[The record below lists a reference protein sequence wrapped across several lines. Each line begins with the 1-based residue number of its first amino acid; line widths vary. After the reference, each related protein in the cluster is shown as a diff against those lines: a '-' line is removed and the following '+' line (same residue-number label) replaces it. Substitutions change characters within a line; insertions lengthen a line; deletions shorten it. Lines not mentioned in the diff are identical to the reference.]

1 MTHHF
6 ETWVEVQ
13 TASARDS
20 SPQAMTQ
27 HDDTTTRPNQNDET
41 KWGID
46 GSHLELGSPRP
57 A

>member
-6 ETWVEVQ
+6 ETWVEGQ

-27 HDDTTTRPNQNDET
+27 HDDTTTRPNHNDET

-46 GSHLELGSPRP
+46 GSRIELGSPRP
-57 A
+57 T